1 MKIKGLACAG
11 DNCIDY
17 YDETGEAY
25 FGGNPVNV
33 AVNAAKAGYPASYT
47 GAVGDD
53 EHGKNFKRILDSKNV
68 DISHMRTLPGRT
80 AMTHV
85 TRVDGERVFGDYD
98 EGVTADFALGEADKE
113 FMASYEIIV
122 SGIWGKM
129 EEDIVSLKDT
139 GSLIAFD
146 FADKLDDPMV
156 KTVSKSLTYAFFS
169 YKEDNGFIRDYL
181 REIVSLGCCTAVAT
195 LGDKGSLAFN
205 GERFIRFGI
214 VPCKVPV
221 TDTLGA
227 GDSYIAGFLCASL
240 EDATTAEC
248 MENGALW
255 AARTL
260 ALGRAW

>member
-33 AVNAAKAGYPASYT
+33 AVNASKAGYQTTYI

-53 EHGKNFKRILDSKNV
+53 EYGEGFKRILGSKKV
-68 DISHMRTLPGRT
+68 DLSHMYTLPGST

-85 TRVDGERVFGDYD
+85 TRVNGERVFGDYD
-98 EGVTADFALGEADKE
+98 EGVTAHFTLSEADKE

-122 SGIWGKM
+122 SGIWGRM
-129 EEDIVSLKDT
+129 EKDIVSLKDT

-156 KTVSKSLTYAFFS
+156 KTVSRSLTYAFFS
-169 YKEDNGFIRDYL
+169 YKEDDEYIRDYL
-181 REIVSLGCCTAVAT
+181 KEIVSQGCCTAVVT

-214 VPCKVPV
+214 VPCKEPV
-221 TDTLGA
+221 KDTLGA

-240 EDATTAEC
+240 EGATIAEC

-260 ALGRAW
+260 ALGKAW